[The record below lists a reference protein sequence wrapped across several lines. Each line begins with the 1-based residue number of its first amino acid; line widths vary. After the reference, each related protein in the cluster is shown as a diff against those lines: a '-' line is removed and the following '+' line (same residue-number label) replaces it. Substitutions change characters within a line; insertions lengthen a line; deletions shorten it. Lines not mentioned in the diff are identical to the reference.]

1 MSFAFS
7 SRWLLVCGLAV
18 FGLMGCANQKP
29 VLYSGNGQNPAGDQA
44 VDACIAQAKSAGL
57 SYKRGSNVGRNAVEN
72 GAVGGAG
79 GAVAGAIYGNAARGA
94 AAGAAG
100 GVAAGLVR
108 GLFNHDSNPSPV
120 YRNYVNRCL
129 RDRGYDPIG
138 WN

>member
-1 MSFAFS
+1 MWNRRALIVF
-7 SRWLLVCGLAV
+7 VV
-18 FGLMGCANQKP
+18 FGLVGCANQKP
-29 VLYSGNGQNPAGDQA
+29 VLYARGGGMPSGGNQAVAACTDQA
-44 VDACIAQAKSAGL
+44 RAAGL
-57 SYKRGSNVGRNAVEN
+57 DYAKGRIGRNAVEN

-108 GLFNHDSNPSPV
+108 DMFHHDSGPAPA
-120 YRNYVNRCL
+120 YRAYVNRCL
-129 RDRGYDPIG
+129 RDRGYQPIG